1 MATACGTVVLRGFR
15 ELPPRER
22 ASLGWRY
29 DVWLRRNGR
38 EGGFRVLPPGRQRRG
53 AAALQRQ
60 RCRRKQRIGDRASK
74 TRNLWLLDYVAI
86 STSAAPS
93 PLAAGFRAVAQC
105 TGRPAALIKD
115 AAGCSI
121 SLWLK

>member
-1 MATACGTVVLRGFR
+1 MATACETVVLEGGSRAAAAGEGVAGVEMRG
-15 ELPPRER
+15 
-22 ASLGWRY
+22 
-29 DVWLRRNGR
+29 WLRRNGR

-60 RCRRKQRIGDRASK
+60 RCRRKQRIGDCASK

-105 TGRPAALIKD
+105 TGRTAAMIKD